1 MSTMTAIHP
10 KHRPGRQ
17 NRTRVPV
24 MPNTPP
30 LCECGTAIVTT
41 TVTFDQI
48 SSGGVPFRNYLRL
61 CDDCA
66 RLFAED
72 EPSIVIV
79 R

>member
-1 MSTMTAIHP
+1 MSTMTAI
-10 KHRPGRQ
+10 RPRRRTGPQ
-17 NRTRVPV
+17 NRTHVPA
-24 MPNTPP
+24 MPSAPP

-72 EPSIVIV
+72 EPAIVIV

>member
-1 MSTMTAIHP
+1 MSTMTATIP
-10 KHRPGRQ
+10 QHRPAR
-17 NRTRVPV
+17 RLHVPA
-24 MPNTPP
+24 MPSAPP
-30 LCECGTAIVTT
+30 LCECGTGAIVTT

-66 RLFAED
+66 RLFFED
-72 EPSIVIV
+72 EPAIVIV